1 MELNTLTVR
10 NKTLVGGD
18 KGRQGTKP
26 RVHGGMVIRA
36 NVKSPEEELWL
47 SSVRIWAKGRSW
59 RTQIKLFH
67 YQNTSSPLQ
76 AGLFLLGSFFHDEV
90 EFGLFLPFPLRL
102 LCRNSGNLLLISVAM
117 ACPHWGPHLGQVK
130 NTHLT

>member
-10 NKTLVGGD
+10 NKTLLGGD

-67 YQNTSSPLQ
+67 YQNTSSPL
-76 AGLFLLGSFFHDEV
+76 
-90 EFGLFLPFPLRL
+90 
-102 LCRNSGNLLLISVAM
+102 
-117 ACPHWGPHLGQVK
+117 HLGCFCWEVFFMMRL
-130 NTHLT
+130 NLAYFCHFP